1 MKKLLLS
8 AALLLGVATASQAG
22 RLQGVTLSGAPAI
35 TVMGGFAQ
43 QSPLQANV
51 IITNSSGRQLIL
63 GLQRQIRSEVVGSEN
78 NFCFGID
85 CYPPNVTTALS
96 NLTLANGRT
105 DPSMVLDYT
114 PNNRPGITIIRY
126 ALYEVG
132 TQDSTY
138 ITVTFNA
145 TQRALAT
152 TASQA
157 PESVLSQPWPNPA
170 AAGTGS
176 ELRYQLPAN
185 SRGAHLV
192 LISMADGR
200 RVRDL
205 VLPVTLAEGVV
216 RFRTDGLAAGLYSC
230 LLLSGADGRSELLA
244 ARRLQIQ

>member
-22 RLQGVTLSGAPAI
+22 RLQGVTLSGAPAV
-35 TVMGGFAQ
+35 TVMGGFS
-43 QSPLQANV
+43 QSILQADV
-51 IITNSSGRQLIL
+51 VITNSSGRRLTL
-63 GLQRQIRSEVVGSEN
+63 GLQRQVRTEVVGTEN
-78 NFCFGID
+78 NFCFGVN
-85 CYPPNVTTALS
+85 CYPPNVTTAQGS
-96 NLTLANGRT
+96 ISLANGGT
-105 DPSMVLDYT
+105 DNSMVLDYT
-114 PNNRPGITIIRY
+114 PNGRSGITVIRY
-126 ALYEVG
+126 AVYEVN

-145 TQRALAT
+145 TQRVMAT

-200 RVRDL
+200 RVRDF

-230 LLLSGADGRSELLA
+230 LLLSGADGRGELLA